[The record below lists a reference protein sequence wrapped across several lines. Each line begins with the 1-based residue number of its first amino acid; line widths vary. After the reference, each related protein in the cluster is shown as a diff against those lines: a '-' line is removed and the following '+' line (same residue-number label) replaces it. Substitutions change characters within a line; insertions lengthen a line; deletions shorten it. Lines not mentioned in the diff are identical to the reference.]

1 MRQTYTRDID
11 SQKRVFGKG
20 MPWLSMI
27 NRMHTFYYLQAIFS
41 VYSTSIIYKSMPFY
55 SAAAVKLG
63 SVGEEHPML
72 LIMDTKCFTRFN
84 FCVMRVWRNRVL
96 LYGIAQ
102 FQSKAKHAFVSYC
115 SMLKL
120 LFLVKFF
127 V

>member
-20 MPWLSMI
+20 MPWLFMI

-63 SVGEEHPML
+63 SVGEEQHPML

-84 FCVMRVWRNRVL
+84 FCVMR
-96 LYGIAQ
+96 
-102 FQSKAKHAFVSYC
+102 
-115 SMLKL
+115 
-120 LFLVKFF
+120 
-127 V
+127 